1 MVLEKV
7 TQIELNIDEQRRITL
22 DYLCQ
27 CYKDKKK
34 SLHDYERI
42 FSNRN
47 TPYTISTRKEL
58 AALNAVI
65 NILENEI

>member
-1 MVLEKV
+1 MVIEKI

-27 CYKDKKK
+27 FQQNKK
-34 SLHDYERI
+34 SSLKEYERI

-58 AALNAVI
+58 AALDAVI
-65 NILENEI
+65 RILESDI